1 MYYPKEPIIFDNFL
15 EEEYFNK
22 LKNMVCSTNYSFPWF
37 YGPYYIGSEDWKE
50 EVTAGKTF
58 DEDDPLSNFFTHYF
72 YNKNIPQSPFYEVML
87 EFLKTLNQNTDFK
100 MNSLVRMRANYFQ
113 NYRDG
118 IIHEY
123 DMHTDASFSHTS
135 AILSLNTCDGYTG
148 IENKD
153 GTITKIPSVANQVLL
168 FDAGKRHCSS
178 TTTDAKARF
187 NIIVNYL

>member
-1 MYYPKEPIIFDNFL
+1 MNYPKEPTIFNNFL

-22 LKNMVCSTNYSFPWF
+22 LKDMVCSTNNSFPWF
-37 YGPYYIGSEDWKE
+37 YGHYYIGSQGWKD
-50 EVTAGKTF
+50 EVEAGKTF
-58 DEDDPLSNFFTHYF
+58 DKNDPLSSFFSHFF
-72 YNKNIPQSPFYEVML
+72 YSNDIPQSPHFENLYEL
-87 EFLKTLNQNTDFK
+87 LKTLYHKTDFK
-100 MNSLVRMRANYFQ
+100 MNSLFRARANYFQ

-118 IIHEY
+118 TIHEY
-123 DMHTDASFSHTS
+123 SMHTDAPFSHTA

-168 FDAGKRHCSS
+168 FDAGNRHCSS
-178 TTTDAKARF
+178 TTTNAKARF